1 MYSNEFMNVQ
11 NIPLYNETLI
21 ALNASQE
28 MLTIYSI
35 NFQIDT

>member
-1 MYSNEFMNVQ
+1 MYSTEFMNVQ

-28 MLTIYSI
+28 NSYSFI
-35 NFQIDT
+35 